1 MHALLLAVALG
12 QATPAAAPAEPEP
25 AAAPASS
32 PAPNLPE
39 TSATTSMPAPTPAA
53 TPALGGA
60 ARPLSPAR
68 LVELTPLPGGRFLA
82 TLDGEPVAGADF
94 YRAVLRP
101 DLAARL
107 ETARFERTA
116 LWIAAAAA
124 PLVGAGAGW
133 VTGEAQ
139 HRTVGCE
146 QPVAP
151 ITDPA
156 ALAECGRV
164 KNWNQATVRNS
175 AMLGAGTGLV
185 AGFLLWLGGRAIT
198 LPEPTDDEAK
208 ALVKGYRARTGAASG
223 PGATLELEAGPG
235 SGRVALRVRF

>member
-12 QATPAAAPAEPEP
+12 QATPAAPPE
-25 AAAPASS
+25 ADV
-32 PAPNLPE
+32 
-39 TSATTSMPAPTPAA
+39 APTPAR
-53 TPALGGA
+53 T
-60 ARPLSPAR
+60 ARP
-68 LVELTPLPGGRFLA
+68 VELTRLPGGRFLA
-82 TLDGEPVAGADF
+82 TLDGQPVAGADF

-133 VTGEAQ
+133 ITGEAQ

-151 ITDPA
+151 ITDPYA
-156 ALAECGRV
+156 RAECERVRRWNRTTV
-164 KNWNQATVRNS
+164 KNSV
-175 AMLGAGTGLV
+175 MLGAGTGLV

-198 LPEPTDDEAK
+198 LPEPTADEAE

-223 PGATLELEAGPG
+223 PGTTLELQAGPG
-235 SGRVALRVRF
+235 SGRVALQVKF